1 MPVFV
6 NLMTISKE
14 TDLLHAIVYKQKYTL
29 FLHFYARCPNA
40 PDSILTEIKQEF
52 NLLKSSFI
60 ENKLDKSSHFKL
72 SILTYGFKL

>member
-14 TDLLHAIVYKQKYTL
+14 AGLLHAIVYKQKYTL

-40 PDSILTEIKQEF
+40 PSNILTKIRQEF
-52 NLLKSSFI
+52 NLLKSLFI
-60 ENKLDKSSHFKL
+60 DNKLDKSSYFEI
-72 SILTYGFKL
+72 SILT

>member
-14 TDLLHAIVYKQKYTL
+14 AGLLHAIVYKQNYTL

-40 PDSILTEIKQEF
+40 PSSILTKIRQEF
-52 NLLKSSFI
+52 NLLKSCFI
-60 ENKLDKSSHFKL
+60 ENKLDKSSYFDL
-72 SILTYGFKL
+72 SILT